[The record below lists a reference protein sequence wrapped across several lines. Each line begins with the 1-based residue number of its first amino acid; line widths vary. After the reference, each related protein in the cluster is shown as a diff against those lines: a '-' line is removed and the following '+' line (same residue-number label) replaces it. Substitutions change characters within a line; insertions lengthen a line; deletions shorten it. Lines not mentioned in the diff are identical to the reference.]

1 MAPLLEISENKLPGG
16 ILTQSIRKLLPRS
29 SSANMSPKMKLIKSI
44 DTENTPPL
52 DSNVQLDND
61 YISSPI
67 TKKSPL
73 KSVSFQ
79 RDVLVLD
86 QQVDKSATLPH
97 DPSVK
102 IITRIRPVS
111 WRERDLPTVRKVSP
125 TSISVEDRMFNFD
138 SVVDST
144 SKQED
149 IFQLVGVPVVKDSLA
164 GYNTTVLSYGQTGSG
179 KTYTMWGPPSAMVEG
194 HSPSSNQG
202 IVPRIFQMLF
212 SEIQREQE
220 NSGKKQVNY
229 QCRCSFLEIYNE
241 KIGDLLDPTQR
252 NLKIRDDA
260 KNGFY
265 VENLTEQSVT
275 SYDDVTQILI
285 KGLSNRKV
293 GATSINSKSSR
304 SHVVFTCVVESWCK
318 VTSSKCISSSKTSRI
333 SLVDLAGSD
342 RNKLEDA
349 SIKEVR
355 NVRKSL
361 AQLGRLVNT
370 LAESPQPEKPSD
382 VPYRS
387 SCLTHLLRESFGGN
401 AKLSVL
407 CTVSPHDR
415 CKGETLST
423 LRFGQRAKSIQN
435 EPQINEISEDDVNGL
450 SDQIRLLKEE
460 LIRAKSVG
468 YNLMG
473 KNSEYYRGKSARES
487 LNQLR
492 LSLNRSLILPRVDN
506 DSEEEINVDEEDVND
521 LKVQLENLQSSC
533 GENPTNLSV
542 DKEESFFSSYE
553 DSSDTDLTSDES
565 KIDDTG
571 FEELDKEPIK
581 PLNENGCSV
590 APKENIANLTRASL
604 SVIPLRQVSVL
615 QEPTFSESPKFE
627 NTQKRST
634 SASLNNLASQ
644 NLVSESCNLKQEVLR
659 QSVKRSDQIR
669 ASLRA
674 STIFSGATESLA
686 ASLHRGLQII
696 DHHQRSS
703 VSIKSSVALSFDH
716 LALKP
721 CQENEKSVA
730 GLQTLPEDGSGG
742 SFICAACKQPGVND
756 SEQVEDS
763 FNKWIVPGGGAG
775 TAKETVDRASKDM
788 QIALAEAL
796 KREEEIKNVC
806 AEQVAKIEQLDLLVK
821 KYEEQG
827 QSSVTS
833 HDYSENLLEMTD
845 YESKKMSFDASEREE
860 LLKEI
865 EGLKNRLQSYNDV
878 PSDLSQSILSRKSDD
893 KSLFQEKIDEVIEK
907 ERQNWTKM
915 ESEWICLTDELRI
928 SIELQ
933 RQHSEKVE
941 TDLRLEKKVTE
952 ELDETLHRAVLGH
965 ARMVEHYVELQ
976 EKHNESLE
984 RNRRIME
991 GIAEVKRAAAK
1002 AGGKGKSNSRF
1013 LKSLAT
1019 ELSALRVERER
1030 EREHLRKENNRLKI
1044 QLRDTAEAVHAA
1056 GELLVRLREAE
1067 EAVSVTEGNYMSAK
1081 KDNEKIR
1088 KQLEKQKRKHAM
1100 EMVTMKQ
1107 YLAESRLPE
1116 SALQPMYWKEEEYR
1130 ATNSNS
1136 NSNDVPEDDQS
1147 WRTAFQ
1153 PAYQERY

>member
-29 SSANMSPKMKLIKSI
+29 SSANMSLKMKSIKSI

-52 DSNVQLDND
+52 DPNVQLDND
-61 YISSPI
+61 YISSPV
-67 TKKSPL
+67 TKESPL

-86 QQVDKSATLPH
+86 QQVDKSATLPP

-102 IITRIRPVS
+102 IIARIRPVS

-125 TSISVEDRMFNFD
+125 TSISVEDRVFNFD

-144 SKQED
+144 STQED

-220 NSGKKQVNY
+220 NSGEKQVNY

-241 KIGDLLDPTQR
+241 QIGDLLDPTQR

-265 VENLTEQSVT
+265 VENLTEESVT

-370 LAESPQPEKPSD
+370 LAESPQPGNPSD

-468 YNLMG
+468 YNSMG

-492 LSLNRSLILPRVDN
+492 LSLNRSLILPRMDN
-506 DSEEEINVDEEDVND
+506 DSDEEINVDEEDVKD
-521 LKVQLENLQSSC
+521 LRVQLENLQ
-533 GENPTNLSV
+533 TNLSV
-542 DKEESFFSSYE
+542 EKEESFFSSFE
-553 DSSDTDLTSDES
+553 DSSDTDLPSDES

-571 FEELDKEPIK
+571 FKELDKEPIG
-581 PLNENGCSV
+581 PLKEEGSSV
-590 APKENIANLTRASL
+590 APQDNLTNLTRASL

-627 NTQKRST
+627 NTQKRSI

-696 DHHQRSS
+696 DQHQRSS
-703 VSIKSSVALSFDH
+703 ASSKSSVALSFDH

-721 CQENEKSVA
+721 CQENEKSIA

-742 SFICAACKQPGVND
+742 SFICAACKQPGVD
-756 SEQVEDS
+756 ESEQVEDS
-763 FNKWIVPGGGAG
+763 FNKWIVPGGGAVSV
-775 TAKETVDRASKDM
+775 KETVDQASKDT

-796 KREEEIKNVC
+796 KREEELKTMC

-827 QSSVTS
+827 QNSVTS
-833 HDYSENLLEMTD
+833 QDYSENLLEMAD
-845 YESKKMSFDASEREE
+845 HGSKKMSFDTSEREE

-865 EGLKNRLQSYNDV
+865 EGLKNRLESYNDV
-878 PSDLSQSILSRKSDD
+878 PSDLSQSILSIRSNDE
-893 KSLFQEKIDEVIEK
+893 SHFQEKIDEVIEK
-907 ERQNWTKM
+907 ERQKWTKM

-941 TDLRLEKKVTE
+941 AELTLEKKVTE
-952 ELDETLHRAVLGH
+952 ELDETLDRAVLGN

-976 EKHNESLE
+976 EKHNELLG

-991 GIAEVKRAAAK
+991 GIAEVKKAAAK

-1019 ELSALRVERER
+1019 ELSALRVEREK

-1067 EAVSVTEGNYMSAK
+1067 EAVSVAEGNYMNAK

-1116 SALQPMYWKEEEYR
+1116 SALQPMYWKEEEDR
-1130 ATNSNS
+1130 ATNSIS
-1136 NSNDVPEDDQS
+1136 NSNAVTEDDQS

>member
-1 MAPLLEISENKLPGG
+1 
-16 ILTQSIRKLLPRS
+16 
-29 SSANMSPKMKLIKSI
+29 
-44 DTENTPPL
+44 
-52 DSNVQLDND
+52 
-61 YISSPI
+61 
-67 TKKSPL
+67 
-73 KSVSFQ
+73 
-79 RDVLVLD
+79 
-86 QQVDKSATLPH
+86 
-97 DPSVK
+97 
-102 IITRIRPVS
+102 
-111 WRERDLPTVRKVSP
+111 
-125 TSISVEDRMFNFD
+125 
-138 SVVDST
+138 
-144 SKQED
+144 
-149 IFQLVGVPVVKDSLA
+149 
-164 GYNTTVLSYGQTGSG
+164 
-179 KTYTMWGPPSAMVEG
+179 
-194 HSPSSNQG
+194 
-202 IVPRIFQMLF
+202 
-212 SEIQREQE
+212 
-220 NSGKKQVNY
+220 
-229 QCRCSFLEIYNE
+229 
-241 KIGDLLDPTQR
+241 
-252 NLKIRDDA
+252 
-260 KNGFY
+260 
-265 VENLTEQSVT
+265 
-275 SYDDVTQILI
+275 
-285 KGLSNRKV
+285 
-293 GATSINSKSSR
+293 
-304 SHVVFTCVVESWCK
+304 

-361 AQLGRLVNT
+361 AQLGHLVNT
-370 LAESPQPEKPSD
+370 LAESPQLGKPSD
-382 VPYRS
+382 IPYKS

-468 YNLMG
+468 YNSMEG
-473 KNSEYYRGKSARES
+473 NSEYYRGKSARES

-506 DSEEEINVDEEDVND
+506 DSDEEINVDDEDVKD
-521 LKVQLENLQSSC
+521 LKIQLENLRSS

-542 DKEESFFSSYE
+542 DESFFSSFE
-553 DSSDTDLTSDES
+553 DSSDTDLTSIES
-565 KIDDTG
+565 KIDGTG
-571 FEELDKEPIK
+571 FGELDKEANK
-581 PLNENGCSV
+581 PLKENGSSV
-590 APKENIANLTRASL
+590 AAQNDTAITDLTRTSL
-604 SVIPLRQVSVL
+604 SVIPPRQVSVL

-627 NTQKRST
+627 NSQRKSR

-644 NLVSESCNLKQEVLR
+644 NPVSESCNLKQEVLL

-686 ASLHRGLQII
+686 ASLHRGLHII
-696 DHHQRSS
+696 NEHQMSS
-703 VSIKSSVALSFDH
+703 ASSKSSVALSFDH

-721 CQENEKSVA
+721 CQENENSA
-730 GLQTLPEDGSGG
+730 AALQTLPKDGPGG
-742 SFICAACKQPGVND
+742 SFICAACKQPGAND

-775 TAKETVDRASKDM
+775 TLKETADQASKDTE
-788 QIALAEAL
+788 IALAEAL
-796 KREEEIKNVC
+796 KREEELKTVC

-827 QSSVTS
+827 PSSVTS
-833 HDYSENLLEMTD
+833 RDYSENLLEMAD
-845 YESKKMSFDASEREE
+845 QESKKMSIDTNEREE

-865 EGLKNRLQSYNDV
+865 EGLKNRLQAYDDV
-878 PSDLSQSILSRKSDD
+878 PSDLSQSTLSGKSDD
-893 KSLFQEKIDEVIEK
+893 ESHLQEKIDDVIEK
-907 ERQNWTKM
+907 ERQKWTKM

-933 RQHSEKVE
+933 RRHSEKVE
-941 TDLRLEKKVTE
+941 SELRLEKKVTE
-952 ELDETLHRAVLGH
+952 ELDETLDRAVLGH

-976 EKHNESLE
+976 EKHNELLG

-1067 EAVSVTEGNYMSAK
+1067 EAVSVAEGNYMSAQ

-1088 KQLEKQKRKHAM
+1088 KQLEKQKRKHSM

-1116 SALQPMYWKEEEYR
+1116 SALQPMYWKEEDR
-1130 ATNSNS
+1130 AINSNS
-1136 NSNDVPEDDQS
+1136 NQNAVPEDDQS

>member
-29 SSANMSPKMKLIKSI
+29 SSANMSLKMKSIKSI

-52 DSNVQLDND
+52 DPNVQLDND
-61 YISSPI
+61 YISSPV

-86 QQVDKSATLPH
+86 QQVDKSATLPP

-102 IITRIRPVS
+102 IIARIRPVS

-125 TSISVEDRMFNFD
+125 TSISVEDRVFNFD

-144 SKQED
+144 STQED

-212 SEIQREQE
+212 SDIQREQE
-220 NSGKKQVNY
+220 NSGEKQVNY

-241 KIGDLLDPTQR
+241 QIGDLLDPTQR

-265 VENLTEQSVT
+265 VENLTEESVT

-349 SIKEVR
+349 SIKEAR

-370 LAESPQPEKPSD
+370 LAENPQPGNPSD

-435 EPQINEISEDDVNGL
+435 EPQIMRFRRMMLMVSV
-450 SDQIRLLKEE
+450 IRFSKV
-460 LIRAKSVG
+460 SG
-468 YNLMG
+468 YNSMG
-473 KNSEYYRGKSARES
+473 KNSEYYGGKSARES

-492 LSLNRSLILPRVDN
+492 LSLNRSDPTPCKR
-506 DSEEEINVDEEDVND
+506 S
-521 LKVQLENLQSSC
+521 KSQLENYNKPIL
-533 GENPTNLSV
+533 E
-542 DKEESFFSSYE
+542 KEEN
-553 DSSDTDLTSDES
+553 TDLPSDES
-565 KIDDTG
+565 KIDDTD
-571 FEELDKEPIK
+571 FEELIGTHRTFK
-581 PLNENGCSV
+581 GGGSSV
-590 APKENIANLTRASL
+590 APQDNLTNLTRASL
-604 SVIPLRQVSVL
+604 SGIPLRQVSVL

-627 NTQKRST
+627 NTQKRRG
-634 SASLNNLASQ
+634 
-644 NLVSESCNLKQEVLR
+644 LR

-696 DHHQRSS
+696 DQHQRSS
-703 VSIKSSVALSFDH
+703 ASSKSSVALSFDH

-721 CQENEKSVA
+721 PCQENEKSIA
-730 GLQTLPEDGSGG
+730 GLQTLPEDGSSG
-742 SFICAACKQPGVND
+742 SFICAACKQPGVD
-756 SEQVEDS
+756 ESEQVEDS
-763 FNKWIVPGGGAG
+763 FNKWIVPGGGAV
-775 TAKETVDRASKDM
+775 TVDQASKDT

-796 KREEEIKNVC
+796 KREGELKTVC

-827 QSSVTS
+827 QNSVTS
-833 HDYSENLLEMTD
+833 QDYSENLLEMAD
-845 YESKKMSFDASEREE
+845 HESKKMSFDTSEREE
-860 LLKEI
+860 HLKEI

-878 PSDLSQSILSRKSDD
+878 PSDLSQSILSIRSNDE
-893 KSLFQEKIDEVIEK
+893 SHFQEKIDEVIEK
-907 ERQNWTKM
+907 ERQKWTKM

-941 TDLRLEKKVTE
+941 AELTLEKKVTE
-952 ELDETLHRAVLGH
+952 ELDETLDRAVLGH

-976 EKHNESLE
+976 EKHIELLG

-991 GIAEVKRAAAK
+991 GIAEVKKAAAK
-1002 AGGKGKSNSRF
+1002 AGGKGKSSSRF

-1019 ELSALRVERER
+1019 ELSALRVEREK

-1067 EAVSVTEGNYMSAK
+1067 EAVSVAEGNYMNAK

-1116 SALQPMYWKEEEYR
+1116 SALQPMYWKEEEDR
-1130 ATNSNS
+1130 ATNSIS
-1136 NSNDVPEDDQS
+1136 NSNAAVTEDDQS